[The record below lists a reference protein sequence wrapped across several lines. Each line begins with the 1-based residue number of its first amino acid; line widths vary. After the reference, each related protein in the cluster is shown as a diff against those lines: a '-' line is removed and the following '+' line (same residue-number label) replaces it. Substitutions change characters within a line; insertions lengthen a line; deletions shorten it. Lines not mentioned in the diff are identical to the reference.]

1 MIRLF
6 GTRDDLLAVLT
17 AQWANEQLGLGERMP
32 GPAHATHAGK
42 TQKTNQNVCTID

>member
-17 AQWANEQLGLGERMP
+17 AQWANEQLGLDKRMP
-32 GPAHATHAGK
+32 GPAHAAHAGK

>member
-17 AQWANEQLGLGERMP
+17 AHWANEHLGLAKPKRMP
-32 GPAHATHAGK
+32 RTAHAVHAEK
-42 TQKTNQNVCTID
+42 QQENE

>member
-17 AQWANEQLGLGERMP
+17 AQWANEQLGLGKPIPRT
-32 GPAHATHAGK
+32 AHAGK
-42 TQKTNQNVCTID
+42 QQKSNQNICTIERV